1 MNHYTYFLALILLSV
16 FSGNSTAQSIYHK
29 VWLHDKQSA
38 YDMSRPGEFLSAKSV
53 ERRLLQQIPLSE
65 SDMPL
70 SPAYLADI
78 QSTGAEIVY
87 KSKWLNLVIVKSADK
102 SFQDVLKGK
111 AYVKSFQ
118 SADYLF
124 NEHRTTKN
132 KPHFDKENIVRLPN
146 RITRSK
152 SPKSSDVFNYGA
164 SSNQVEMIGINHLH
178 SMGFTGSG
186 IVIGVIDA
194 GFNSVNIHTAFDSI
208 RLNGQIL
215 GTRDFVQPG
224 NDVYATTM
232 NSHGTRVLSTMGGHL
247 PGQLIGTAPKA
258 SYWLLRSEDANSEY
272 LMEEYYWI
280 NAAEFADSVG
290 VDIINSS
297 LGYSIFDNPLENHT
311 YADMDGNTTV
321 ITIGADM
328 AAAKGILVV
337 NSAGNSGGDNNPW
350 RYITAPAD
358 GDSVFTIGAVNSIG
372 QRASFSSQ
380 GPTYDGRTKPDVSA
394 QGVATVTAVLPTG
407 IGGGDG
413 TSFSSPL
420 IAGASACLWQ
430 ANPTYS
436 NMDLIDAIRSSA
448 SKASSPDNYLGWGI
462 PNFLVANNL
471 LTSSQIQG
479 ANPVKSLKAFPNP
492 FTDRINIEMDLP
504 GSMKADINLINSH
517 GKIISV
523 LKSVELASGKNYIV
537 LNNLENLPRGI
548 YMLQVTD
555 GYYIETEKLIR

>member
-16 FSGNSTAQSIYHK
+16 FSGNSTAQSVYHK
-29 VWLHDKQSA
+29 VWLLDKQSA

-65 SDMPL
+65 SDMPI
-70 SPAYLADI
+70 SPDYLEDI
-78 QSTGAEIVY
+78 RSTGSEIVY
-87 KSKWLNLVIVKSADK
+87 KSKWLNLVIVKTNNK
-102 SFQDVLKGK
+102 SFQDLIKEK
-111 AYVKSFQ
+111 PYVKSVE

-124 NEHRTTKN
+124 NEHRATKN
-132 KPHFDKENIVRLPN
+132 KPHFDKENIVKLPN
-146 RITRSK
+146 RVTRSK
-152 SPKSSDVFNYGA
+152 SQKSSDVFNYGA
-164 SSNQVEMIGINHLH
+164 SANQVEMIGINHLH
-178 SMGFTGSG
+178 ALGYTGAG
-186 IVIGVIDA
+186 MVIGVIDA
-194 GFNSVNIHTAFDSI
+194 GFNSVNIHSAFDSI

-215 GTRDFVQPG
+215 GTHDFVEPG

-258 SYWLLRSEDANSEY
+258 SYWLLRSEDARSEY
-272 LMEEYYWI
+272 LMEEYFWV

-321 ITIGADM
+321 VTIGADM

-372 QRASFSSQ
+372 QRANFSSQ

-394 QGVATVTAVLPTG
+394 QGVATVTAILPTG
-407 IGGGDG
+407 IAGGDG

-420 IAGASACLWQ
+420 IAGAAACLWQ
-430 ANPTYS
+430 ANSTFS

-448 SKASSPDNYLGWGI
+448 SKANSPDNYLGWGI
-462 PNFLVANNL
+462 PNFLVANNI
-471 LTSSQIQG
+471 LTSSLIQT
-479 ANPVKSLKAFPNP
+479 ANPVKNLKVFPNP
-492 FTDRINIEMDLP
+492 FTERLNIEMDLP
-504 GSMKADINLINSH
+504 VSSKLDISIINSQ
-517 GKIISV
+517 GKLV
-523 LKSVELASGKNYIV
+523 AGLKSVELAAGKNFIV
-537 LNNLENLPRGI
+537 LNDLGKLPKGI

-555 GYYIETEKLIR
+555 GFSVATSKVIH